1 MSTKKASEEAQRGY
15 KKLLVEALALRSQ
28 GGKTAYKRAKI
39 LTAVFSDQDF
49 RLDNGNVD
57 DFGLAAVL
65 DQYVDDLLASHPF
78 LLLKA
83 MLEFC
88 PDESKWGE
96 GKLGSLVKEM
106 REAGQEPQ
114 REVKP
119 RHKITLEQYAQLEEK
134 FKREQAR
141 VKQLQKENNEL
152 KTELQKAQKQL
163 KRLERASPVA
173 A

>member
-1 MSTKKASEEAQRGY
+1 VSTKKVSEEAPRSY

-83 MLEFC
+83 MLEYC
-88 PDESKWGE
+88 PDESKWEE
-96 GKLGSLVKEM
+96 GKLGSLAKEM

-114 REVKP
+114 REVKR
-119 RHKITLEQYAQLEEK
+119 RHKITLEQYAEIEEK
-134 FKREQAR
+134 FKREQTR
-141 VKQLQKENNEL
+141 VKQLQKENAEL
-152 KTELQKAQKQL
+152 RDELDKAQKRL
-163 KRLERASPVA
+163 KRLERGVA

>member
-1 MSTKKASEEAQRGY
+1 MSTKKASEEASQGY
-15 KKLLVEALALRSQ
+15 KKLLLEASALRSQ
-28 GGKTAYKRAKI
+28 GGKSAYKRAMI
-39 LTAVFSDQDF
+39 LTGVFSDDGF
-49 RLDNGNVD
+49 RRDNGNVD

-83 MLEFC
+83 LLEFC
-88 PDESKWGE
+88 PDESRWEE
-96 GKLGSLVKEM
+96 GKLSTLVKEM

-114 REVKP
+114 REIKK
-119 RHKITLEQYAQLEEK
+119 RHKISLEQYAQLEEK

-141 VKQLQKENNEL
+141 VKQLQRENHEL
-152 KTELQKAQKQL
+152 KTELEKTQKQL
-163 KRLERASPVA
+163 KRLGRGVA